1 MLFHAGNDLFHD
13 ALLAADLGARDEPAE
28 VIHVQQRADVQQ
40 AAEDAGHLRDAAAL
54 DIERQVRGEEPVVQL
69 QLVRLGPVAHAVDGH
84 ALVAQVRQAV
94 HQQAVARGRAER
106 VNDVDL
112 PVGIALA
119 DDARGV
125 FRRVRHAGQARGQ
138 ADMQNVLALLEK
150 RGEIVHELRNVHL
163 RGARLGAVCHGGVKL
178 VKRHRLAQIVR
189 VIHAVER
196 IVEADIRNVTLLEM
210 LLGQVGGGAAAQ
222 YEIGHFVGLLCILRF
237 ARRAGRCDSF
247 ST

>member
-1 MLFHAGNDLFHD
+1 M
-13 ALLAADLGARDEPAE
+13 
-28 VIHVQQRADVQQ
+28 
-40 AAEDAGHLRDAAAL
+40 
-54 DIERQVRGEEPVVQL
+54 VQL
-69 QLVRLGPVAHAVDGH
+69 ELVRLGPVAHGVDGH
-84 ALVAQVRQAV
+84 ALVAQVGETI

-106 VNDVDL
+106 VDDVDL
-112 PVGIALA
+112 PVGIALT

-125 FRRVRHAGQARGQ
+125 LCRVRHARQARGQ
-138 ADMQNVLALLEK
+138 ADMQNVLALLKK
-150 RGEIVHELRNVHL
+150 RGEIVHKLRDVHL

-222 YEIGHFVGLLCILRF
+222 YEIGHRVGLLCILRF
-237 ARRAGRCDSF
+237 ARRAGRLCSF
-247 ST
+247 TIRRYHTRSGGIAQPTKRNRGVEHGPALLYAPKDALYES